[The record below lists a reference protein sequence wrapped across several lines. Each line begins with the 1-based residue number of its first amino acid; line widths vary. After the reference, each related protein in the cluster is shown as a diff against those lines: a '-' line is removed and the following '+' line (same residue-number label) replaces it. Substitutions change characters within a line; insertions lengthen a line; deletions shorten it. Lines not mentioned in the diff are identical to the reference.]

1 MLTCPL
7 FYLRM
12 TLPTPG
18 VVMERS
24 DLLWFMRRGGNIIV
38 DLYTFLVFSS
48 LLLCFECVAMM
59 YVSCIIQHIHW
70 SPMMTV
76 IPFLVAF
83 SVYNLNRK
91 TDEDEDAINRQDRY
105 AFTKRYET
113 PLFYTTVLTI
123 AIALVLSAIHG
134 ILSLLVT
141 AMPFLCG
148 ILYSIRW
155 LPQGLGYR
163 RLKEIPGVKNVVIGF
178 AWAIPLSFLPVFL
191 TNGMPDSRTV
201 ISFLLFFMWG
211 FMASIIPDIR
221 DKTGDARAGVR
232 TIPVIFGEER
242 TKTLLTK
249 VLLVLGLPAVLFS
262 FLFLP
267 PFTTILL
274 VAANVYSHGC
284 VYLLDRVRI
293 RDFIADVLADGQYI
307 FFVFVIT
314 IITSLHLWTT
324 GA

>member
-1 MLTCPL
+1 
-7 FYLRM
+7 M

-18 VVMERS
+18 VVIERGN
-24 DLLWFMRRGGNIIV
+24 LFWFMRRGGNIIV
-38 DLYTFLVFSS
+38 DLYDFLVFSS
-48 LLLCFECVAMM
+48 LLLCLECVAMM
-59 YVSCIIQHIHW
+59 YVSCIIQQVHW
-70 SPMMTV
+70 SAMMTV

-83 SVYNLNRK
+83 SIYNLNRK

-113 PLFYTTVLTI
+113 PLLYATLLSITV
-123 AIALVLSAIHG
+123 ALVLSAFHG
-134 ILSLLVT
+134 ILPLLAT

-191 TNGMPDSRTV
+191 TNGMPDSRTA
-201 ISFLLFFMWG
+201 ITFLLFFLWG

-221 DKTGDARAGVR
+221 DRIGDARAGVR

-242 TKTLLTK
+242 TKTLLTQ
-249 VLLVLGLPAVLFS
+249 VLILLGLPAVLFS

-267 PFTTILL
+267 PFTTVLL
-274 VAANVYSHGC
+274 IAANVYSHGC

-293 RDFIADVLADGQYI
+293 RDFVADALADGQYI
-307 FFVFVIT
+307 YFVFVII
-314 IITSLHLWTT
+314 IITSLHLWET
-324 GA
+324 GV